1 MHREIS
7 AGTLDSPSWDL
18 IRAAKLATR
27 MYAPLGTR
35 MSLGDYVRVVRT
47 FLEAFKVSLPHDG
60 SVNEGST
67 GSAGETDEGELSKR
81 EDTKVLQLRESLS
94 ASPPIHPSYCSS
106 VDLLTIVALCL
117 SHIQEYQNGLVSAGI
132 KDDRVRRPLTRVT
145 IVRRMLVRL
154 AWSLILFCI
163 CLPGLVLWLPIF
175 FATWVGVTK
184 YLRTGPIWDTYDEI
198 GSSAI
203 IIAAEST
210 ADPPVCLHSTIQ
222 ADLWTVLRPHS
233 LGWLCATHAPHRA
246 VYRGRRPYMAVAEV
260 SYGPH
265 ISSLACFDGLGSAF
279 GGSKMLLAP
288 SVPSWRSAACFGS
301 TLRPWSHSK
310 PHAGTCTSR

>member
-47 FLEAFKVSLPHDG
+47 FLEAFKMSLPHDG
-60 SVNEGST
+60 PANEGST
-67 GSAGETDEGELSKR
+67 GSAGEADERELSKR
-81 EDTKVLQLRESLS
+81 EDTKVLQIRESLS
-94 ASPPIHPSYCSS
+94 VSPPVHPSYFSS
-106 VDLLTIVALCL
+106 ADVLTIVTLCL
-117 SHIQEYQNGLVSAGI
+117 SRIQEYQNGLVSAGI
-132 KDDRVRRPLTRVT
+132 KDDRVRRPLARVI

-198 GSSAI
+198 GLFAI
-203 IIAAEST
+203 ILAAEST
-210 ADPPVCLHSTIQ
+210 ADLPVRLHSTIQ
-222 ADLWTVLRPHS
+222 ANLRTVLRSHS

-246 VYRGRRPYMAVAEV
+246 VHCGRRPYMAVAEV
-260 SYGPH
+260 GYGH
-265 ISSLACFDGLGSAF
+265 RTSSFACPDGSGSAF

-288 SVPSWRSAACFGS
+288 FVPSWRSAACSGS
-301 TLRPWSHSK
+301 TLRPWPHFK
-310 PHAGTCTSR
+310 PRAGSCTSR